1 MGAQAARWIEGQDGM
16 SHLDFSLT
24 SSVPVIV
31 QSEVAECGLACIAMV
46 SSYLGHCIDVATL
59 RKKFSTSLKGI
70 NLKHLMY
77 IAEDSG
83 LSSRAV
89 RCELDELVSLNL
101 PAILHWDL
109 NHFVV
114 LTKTNGS
121 DFFIHDPAV
130 GKRKLNAKECSRRF
144 TGVALELRPG
154 ENFSRRDDT
163 VKMSV
168 WQLWSQTTYL
178 YRALSILLIVSVVIQ
193 LLGIAAPYYMQWV
206 VDHVLVTAD
215 RDLLVVLAVGFGLL
229 MVTSALISTLR
240 SWLVLRLSS
249 TMNLQMGV
257 NLLRHL
263 LCLPLEFFEKRHI
276 GDVVSRFSSLGEV
289 RERITTGI
297 VETIVDGV
305 MSLMVLVVMLF
316 YSVSLTLLV
325 IGAVL
330 LYTGVRLVSYGPL
343 YRTSEGAIRAGASE
357 QSNFLE
363 TIRGIQTIKT
373 FASEGHR
380 LSLWQ
385 NQFTEVI
392 NFEIKLGKLNIGFG
406 LISGMIFGAENIL
419 IVYLAALAVLAD
431 EMTIGMVLAF
441 LAYKGQLSGRLSNLV
456 EQWIAFRMLRLHLN
470 RLADIALAEPEPSQY
485 GTSILASQYCKD
497 GSAAS
502 RGAGSSIEVQ
512 QLSYRYGDHD
522 PLVLD
527 DLSFKVSEGE
537 VIAIVGASG
546 GGKTTLIKVLCGL
559 LVPSSGCILFDA
571 VDIRQLG
578 LRHYRRQLGVVM
590 QNDTLLAG
598 TVLENISFFD
608 LEPNLLR
615 IQQCARLASI
625 DDEITAMPMGYYSL
639 VGDMGN
645 QFSGGQIQRLLLARA
660 LYQQPRVLLLDEATS
675 HLDVA
680 NEHRIA
686 QQIRGLTMTRIIV
699 AHRPETIREAD
710 RVLRLEHGKLSQV
723 TVSQAGVIVQ

>member
-1 MGAQAARWIEGQDGM
+1 M
-16 SHLDFSLT
+16 SQLDFSLT
-24 SSVPVIV
+24 RSVPVII

-46 SSYLGHCIDVATL
+46 SSYLGHSLDVGTL

-70 NLKHLMY
+70 NLKHLMHV
-77 IAEDSG
+77 AEESR

-89 RCELDELVSLNL
+89 RCELDELASLKL

-114 LTKTNGS
+114 LTKVSGS
-121 DFFIHDPAV
+121 CFWIHDPAV
-130 GKRKLNAKECSRRF
+130 GKRKINAKECSQRF
-144 TGVALELRPG
+144 TGVALELQAG
-154 ENFSRRDDT
+154 VEFSQQDET

-168 WQLWSQTTYL
+168 WQLWSTTTHL
-178 YRALSILLIVSVVIQ
+178 YRALIILLVVSVVIQ

-215 RDLLVVLAVGFGLL
+215 RDLLVVLAAGFGLL
-229 MVTSALISTLR
+229 MLVSALISSLR
-240 SWLVLRLSS
+240 TWLVLRLSS
-249 TMNLQMGV
+249 TLNLQMGV
-257 NLLRHL
+257 NLLQHL
-263 LCLPLEFFEKRHI
+263 LCLPLDFFEKRHI
-276 GDVVSRFSSLGEV
+276 GDVVSRFASLGQV

-305 MSLMVLVVMLF
+305 MSLMVLVVMLL
-316 YSVSLTLLV
+316 YSVPLTLVV

-330 LYTGVRLVSYGPL
+330 LYAMIRIIFYGPL
-343 YRTSEGAIRAGASE
+343 YRASESAIRTGASE

-363 TIRGIQTIKT
+363 TIRGIQTIKV

-385 NQFTEVI
+385 NQFTDLINCEV
-392 NFEIKLGKLNIGFG
+392 KLGKLNIGFT
-406 LISGMIFGAENIL
+406 LVSGMIFGAENIL

-431 EMTIGMVLAF
+431 ELSIGMVLAF

-456 EQWIAFRMLRLHLN
+456 EQWIAFRMLRLHLD
-470 RLADIALAEPEPSQY
+470 RLADIALAEPERSQ
-485 GTSILASQYCKD
+485 T
-497 GSAAS
+497 GSPLLPTDS
-502 RGAGSSIEVQ
+502 GRGGLEVQ
-512 QLSYRYGDHD
+512 QLSYRYGAHE

-527 DLSFKVSEGE
+527 EFSFKVSAGE
-537 VIAIVGASG
+537 VIAIVGPSG
-546 GGKTTLIKVLCGL
+546 GGKTTLVKVLCGL
-559 LVPSSGCILFDA
+559 LMPDSGRILFDG
-571 VDIRQLG
+571 VDIRQMG
-578 LRHYRRQLGVVM
+578 LHQYRRQLGVVM
-590 QNDTLLAG
+590 QNDTLLTG

-608 LEPNLLR
+608 LEPDLLR
-615 IQQCARLASI
+615 VQQCARLASI
-625 DDEITAMPMGYYSL
+625 DDEIAASPMGYYSL

-680 NEHRIA
+680 NECQIA
-686 QQIRGLTMTRIIV
+686 RQIRALTMTRIIV

-710 RVLRLEHGKLSQV
+710 RVLLVERGKLSQV
-723 TVSQAGVIVQ
+723 DASMLPDSVML